1 MARLAGNPVGGF
13 LHGGVRNSQATG
25 RRQCSQW
32 TALPVR
38 SEPSGDSPPPGPH
51 PTGGLGLGVGVGVN
65 EVRSDSQH
73 NTLTV
78 NSLII

>member
-1 MARLAGNPVGGF
+1 MAQLAGNPAGGF
-13 LHGGVRNSQATG
+13 LHGGVQNSQATG

-32 TALPVR
+32 TALHVR

-51 PTGGLGLGVGVGVN
+51 PTGGLGMGVGVGVN
-65 EVRSDSQH
+65 EVRSD
-73 NTLTV
+73 TV

>member
-1 MARLAGNPVGGF
+1 MARLAGNLADGF
-13 LHGGVRNSQATG
+13 LHGGVQNSQATG
-25 RRQCSQW
+25 RWQCSQW

-51 PTGGLGLGVGVGVN
+51 PTRGLGLGVGVHVN
-65 EVRSDSQH
+65 EVRSD
-73 NTLTV
+73 TV